1 MRIVHV
7 TTRFFF
13 LCGYGLYND
22 KFVRTILQ
30 QCQDLVDNDN
40 FAVSDACEDGLGYVN
55 GQPYPTKWPKH
66 RNFHDINQCQKQS
79 LQDAFNWPAIV
90 RDAMREHLLSLG
102 SSAQPLA
109 ADCNR
114 CLTVSSHWSGVCTQS
129 RGSQILAAND
139 VVGCRFKHAPPS
151 ASEPYS

>member
-40 FAVSDACEDGLGYVN
+40 FAVSDACEDGLGSTNMKPTRLLYHSRCKHFMTSRSHVMQISLIAKAA
-55 GQPYPTKWPKH
+55 GEDRKTLSVWYPNLVF
-66 RNFHDINQCQKQS
+66 RLEC
-79 LQDAFNWPAIV
+79 
-90 RDAMREHLLSLG
+90 
-102 SSAQPLA
+102 
-109 ADCNR
+109 
-114 CLTVSSHWSGVCTQS
+114 
-129 RGSQILAAND
+129 
-139 VVGCRFKHAPPS
+139 
-151 ASEPYS
+151 

>member
-40 FAVSDACEDGLGYVN
+40 FAVSDACEDGLWEY
-55 GQPYPTKWPKH
+55 KH
-66 RNFHDINQCQKQS
+66 ETNKTSLSFAMQTFHDIQVPCHADISDCQ
-79 LQDAFNWPAIV
+79 
-90 RDAMREHLLSLG
+90 
-102 SSAQPLA
+102 
-109 ADCNR
+109 
-114 CLTVSSHWSGVCTQS
+114 
-129 RGSQILAAND
+129 
-139 VVGCRFKHAPPS
+139 GCG
-151 ASEPYS
+151 